1 MEGRNSIR
9 DYRFAGITNQPILYT
24 TKDCWPFRDSTNY
37 AYIRQ
42 MADRVK
48 YAMENE
54 KKTSRPSTTLIVII
68 LLAVVSTLVCFIKNK
83 FKK

>member
-1 MEGRNSIR
+1 
-9 DYRFAGITNQPILYT
+9 
-24 TKDCWPFRDSTNY
+24 
-37 AYIRQ
+37 

-83 FKK
+83 FKNSNTYSKK